1 VVSRKKEPLAYQERS
16 YRCQHGSDLLAATV
30 KVAETDLHIL
40 TSEPVGDIALLAV
53 TEMRMEIEA
62 YIRQQPHFLSS
73 LTPLPADSRAPEP
86 VQAMLEAG
94 ILAGV
99 GPMAAVA
106 GTVAEQV
113 GRKLLAHGLQ
123 EVIVENGGD
132 IFAARTQPCLIAV
145 QAGAS
150 PFSGTLGIR
159 LQPEQ
164 LPCGICCSSG
174 TVGHSLSFGVADAV
188 VVLAAST
195 ALADAA
201 ATRIGNEVRSQKQ
214 HSVNKA
220 VEIAKTIAGLAGV
233 LVIAGDC
240 LGAWGAIELEPVQSH
255 A

>member
-1 VVSRKKEPLAYQERS
+1 MSRRNEPLSYQERD
-16 YRCQHGSDLLAATV
+16 YRCQHGADLLAAAV

-40 TSEPVGDIALLAV
+40 TSEPVGDLALLAV
-53 TEMRMEIEA
+53 TEVRAEIEA

-94 ILAGV
+94 LQAGV

-106 GTVAEQV
+106 GIVAEQV
-113 GRKLLAHGLQ
+113 GRRLLAHGLK

-132 IFAARTQPCLIAV
+132 IFAARTRPCLIAV
-145 QAGAS
+145 QAGS
-150 PFSGTLGIR
+150 SQFSGKLGIR

-164 LPCGICCSSG
+164 MPCGICCSSG
-174 TVGHSLSFGVADAV
+174 TVGHSLSFGVADAA
-188 VVLAAST
+188 VVLASST

-201 ATRIGNEVRSQKQ
+201 ATRLGNEVRSRGQKN
-214 HSVNKA
+214 VNKA
-220 VEIAKTIAGLAGV
+220 VEVAKSIVGLAGA
-233 LVIAGDC
+233 LVIAGDY

>member
-1 VVSRKKEPLAYQERS
+1 MSRRKEPLAYQERD

-30 KVAETDLHIL
+30 KVAETDLHVL
-40 TSEPVGDIALLAV
+40 TSEPIGDLALLAV
-53 TEMRMEIEA
+53 TEVRAEIEA
-62 YIRQQPHFLSS
+62 YIRQQPQFLSS
-73 LTPLPADSRAPEP
+73 LTPLPADRRAPEP

-94 ILAGV
+94 IVAGV

-106 GTVAEQV
+106 GVVAEQV

-132 IFAARTQPCLIAV
+132 IFAARIKPCLIAV

-164 LPCGICCSSG
+164 MPCGVCCSSG
-174 TVGHSLSFGVADAV
+174 TVGHSLSFGVADAAV
-188 VVLAAST
+188 AVAASA

-201 ATRIGNEVRSQKQ
+201 ATRLGNEVRSREQKI
-214 HSVNKA
+214 VNKA
-220 VEIAKTIAGLAGV
+220 VEIAKTIAGLAGL